1 MKYLRTRQQVYLQLS
16 PGFSDV
22 FAVWDSH
29 HLNNAEKVC
38 VPLICLLAD
47 MLRFSPENSIEAESF
62 VHLQLDGLARN
73 IMQHRMRAVYNHLS
87 SGVRVRQNCALALLT
102 SIASRNRSLAFELYR
117 NFDFS
122 TPSLN
127 RLAIP
132 RSSDRSHS
140 NTASNRLRKE
150 WTWMDPFSLPT
161 RHMFVY
167 FILAFLERR
176 DKTLLHHLR

>member
-1 MKYLRTRQQVYLQLS
+1 
-16 PGFSDV
+16 
-22 FAVWDSH
+22 
-29 HLNNAEKVC
+29 
-38 VPLICLLAD
+38 
-47 MLRFSPENSIEAESF
+47 MLRFTPANSIEAESF

-87 SGVRVRQNCALALLT
+87 KRVRQNCALALLT

-176 DKTLLHHLR
+176 DKTLSPPSPCTKSFTWECHETRGQ